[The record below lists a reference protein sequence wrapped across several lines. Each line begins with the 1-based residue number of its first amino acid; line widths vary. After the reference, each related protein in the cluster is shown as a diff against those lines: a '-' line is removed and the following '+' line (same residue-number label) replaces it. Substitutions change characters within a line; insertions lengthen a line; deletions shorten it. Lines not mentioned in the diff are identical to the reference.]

1 MCEFLFYMIVWM
13 LVWQAFPDF
22 MDDWLLPLLRGRRAA
37 TTPAAATPAPRPF
50 GRPRG
55 PAR

>member
-1 MCEFLFYMIVWM
+1 MCEFLFYMIVWV

-22 MDDWLLPLLRGRRAA
+22 IDDWFLPLLRGRRDA
-37 TTPAAATPAPRPF
+37 TAPPAARVWPRAS

-55 PAR
+55 QAR